1 MVQKIGLSM
10 VLTASL
16 ISAAEAQTKLVEK
29 VTKQGDELVIP
40 YSKYKLANGL
50 TLIVHEDHSDP
61 VVHVDVTYHV
71 GSAREEIG
79 KSGFAHFFE
88 HMMFQ
93 GSDNVGD
100 EEHFKIVSESGGT
113 LNGSTNRD
121 RTNYY
126 ETVPSNQLETAL
138 WLEADRMGFLLDAV
152 TQQKFEVQRETV
164 KNERG
169 QNYDNRPY
177 GLVYEMTS
185 KNLYPYGH
193 PYSWT
198 TIGYLEDLNRG
209 TLDDLK
215 NFFLRWYG
223 PNNATLTVGGDVKPE
238 EVVKLAEKYFGSIP
252 AGPAVQDMKPVM
264 PQLTQDRYVSYEDN
278 IRFPML
284 RMTFPTPEAGHKDE
298 PALDVLAEVLGQG
311 KNSIFYKNFVK
322 AQKAMN
328 ASTFNSTSELAGEF
342 GISVMA
348 YPNTS
353 LAETED
359 LVRKSLAEFETRGI
373 NEEDLIRFK
382 AGAESSLINR
392 MASVSGKVSQLAFYE
407 TFRNN
412 PNYIQ
417 EELKRVQ
424 SVTKEDVMRV
434 YNQYI
439 KGKNSVI
446 LSVVPKG
453 KTDLLAKADNY
464 TISQEGFVPAA
475 DEYSGLQYTKAVD
488 TFDRSVRP
496 AAGANPVINVPNYY
510 TNKFR
515 NGLKVIGANSTE
527 LPTVTLQLTIK
538 GGHRL
543 SAADPAK
550 AGISAL
556 TADMMNEDTENYTS
570 EQFSNELDKLGS
582 SIRIGSGAEETYI
595 QVQSLKKNLDKTLAL
610 LQERLFRPKFNQED
624 FDRLKKQQLEAIA
637 NQATQPTA
645 IAGKVYNKLLYG
657 EGNIMAI
664 PTSGTVQTVENITL
678 QDVQNFYAQ
687 NYTPTVSNL
696 VVVGDISEKEIMKKL
711 TFLKNWKKKEVKLP
725 ADQKAPQIEKT
736 RIYIVDKPD
745 AAQSEIRI
753 GYVAMPFDATGEY
766 YKTGL
771 MNYVLGG
778 AFNSRINLNLR
789 EDKGYTYGARSYFGG
804 SQYAG
809 PFTASAGVR
818 ADASAESVTEF
829 MKELTNY
836 KNQGISEDELR
847 FMKSSIG
854 QAEARKY
861 ETPYQKAGFLGNII
875 EHNLSKDFVKKQ
887 TEILNNIT
895 KKEID
900 ALAAKNLPVNNMHIV
915 VVGDKKTVLPKLE
928 ALQYEVVEVDADGN
942 PIGSSSVK

>member
-1 MVQKIGLSM
+1 MIKHIGMSIVLS
-10 VLTASL
+10 AS
-16 ISAAEAQTKLVEK
+16 IVAAAEAQTKLVEK

-40 YSKYKLANGL
+40 YAKYKLANGL

-71 GSAREEIG
+71 GSAREEVG

-93 GSDNVGD
+93 GSDNVAD
-100 EEHFKIVSESGGT
+100 EEHFKVVSESGGT

-126 ETVPSNQLETAL
+126 ETVPSNQLATAL

-152 TQQKFEVQRETV
+152 TQKKFEVQRETV

-198 TIGYLEDLNRG
+198 TIGYLEDLNRV
-209 TLDDLK
+209 DVNDLK

-223 PNNATLTVGGDVKPE
+223 PNNATVTVGGDVKPE
-238 EVVKLAEKYFGSIP
+238 EVVKLVEKYFGSIP
-252 AGPAVQDMKPVM
+252 AGPAVQDMKPMVAK
-264 PQLTQDRYVSYEDN
+264 LDKDRYVSYEDN
-278 IRFPML
+278 VRFPML

-298 PALDVLAEVLGQG
+298 AALDVLAEVLGQG

-322 AQKAMN
+322 EQKALQ

-342 GISVMA
+342 GITVVTFPTNKLSDM
-348 YPNTS
+348 
-353 LAETED
+353 ED
-359 LVRKSLAEFETRGI
+359 LVRKSIAEFETRGI
-373 NEEDLIRFK
+373 NDEDLTRFK
-382 AGAESSLINR
+382 ASAESNLINR
-392 MASVSGKVSQLAFYE
+392 MASVSGKVSQLAAYE
-407 TFRNN
+407 TFRKN

-417 EELKRVQ
+417 EELKRINA
-424 SVTKEDVMRV
+424 VTKEDVMRV

-439 KGKNSVI
+439 KGKNAVV

-453 KTDLLAKADNY
+453 KSDMVAKADNY
-464 TISQEGFVPAA
+464 TIATDGYVAGP
-475 DEYSGLQYTKAVD
+475 DEYSGLKYTKAVD
-488 TFDRSVRP
+488 TFDRSKRP
-496 AAGANPVINVPNYY
+496 ATGANPVVQVPNYY
-510 TNKFR
+510 TTRFK
-515 NGLKVIGANSTE
+515 NGLKVIGAKSDE
-527 LPTVTLQLTIK
+527 IPTVTLQLSIK

-543 SAADPAK
+543 SANDMSK
-550 AGISAL
+550 AGISSL
-556 TADMMNEDTENYTS
+556 TASMLNEDTENYTS

-582 SIRIGSGAEETYI
+582 SIRIMSGEEDTYVI
-595 QVQSLKKNLDKTLAL
+595 VQSLKKNLDKTLAL
-610 LQERLFRPKFNQED
+610 MEERMFRPKFNQED
-624 FDRLKKQQLEAIA
+624 FDRLKKQQLEGIA

-645 IAGKVYNKLLYG
+645 IANNVYNKLLYG
-657 EGNIMAI
+657 AGHIEAM
-664 PTSGTVQTVENITL
+664 PTSGTTETVSNITL
-678 QDVQNFYAQ
+678 EDVKKFYEN
-687 NYTPTVSNL
+687 NYSPSVANL
-696 VVVGDISEKEIMKKL
+696 VVVGDITEKEILGKL
-711 TFLKNWKKKEVKLP
+711 NFLKNWKKKDVKL
-725 ADQKAPQIEKT
+725 AANMKAPAIDKT
-736 RIYIVDKPD
+736 RIYFVDKPD

-753 GYVAMPFDATGEY
+753 GYVALPYDATGEY
-766 YKTGL
+766 YKAGL
-771 MNYVLGG
+771 MNYALGG

-804 SQYAG
+804 SEFAG

-818 ADASAESVTEF
+818 ADASAESVVEF
-829 MKELTNY
+829 MKELTNFS
-836 KNQGISEDELR
+836 KDGISEEEVK

-854 QAEARKY
+854 QSDARKY
-861 ETPYQKAGFLGNII
+861 ETPGQKAGFLGRII
-875 EHNLSKDFVKKQ
+875 EYNLNKDFVKKQ
-887 TEILNNIT
+887 TDILNNIT
-895 KKEID
+895 KKDID
-900 ALAAKNLPVNNMHIV
+900 ALAAKHLPVNNMHIV

-928 ALQYEVVEVDADGN
+928 ALNYEVVELDTDGN